1 MKCGVQCGVH
11 LLVVLLHLV
20 AQHTRFVYATQIGG
34 SYYLDHTLPLSGSP
48 YIASHE
54 IIVGEDA
61 TLTVEAGVEILF
73 DEGVGMTV
81 VGQLHAIGTA
91 NKRIVF
97 DRKENPP
104 NDPIQNI
111 TRDPNVR
118 LVGPTVNEGRLEIRH
133 DGQWGTV
140 CHASSWR
147 ASEAQVACRH
157 LGFTTG
163 RVDNQYRNGKGRMTM
178 SDLSCFGN
186 EKNLYECSY
195 REMGTAPNCD
205 LGGNRRDLGVVC
217 EGISQVSST
226 YWNGIRLVPSS
237 AGKISILEHVDVLHA
252 GQDGAAGTT
261 AAINIETYPPVLRDV
276 NVKYSA
282 GAGIKVQGATTE
294 VTIAGCSIEEN
305 QGPGII
311 IEDQAADVNIQNTR
325 VSKNFP
331 HGTQVIRGNSGHRL
345 SFTDSAFTEN
355 FGTGLL
361 LDTVRSEVTAMN
373 SHFSSNTHH
382 GLNSINSQ
390 ATSLLIQSCTLN
402 SNGLDGVWI
411 QEEASTMPQTE
422 KSISIDQS
430 SLSENL
436 RRGISISIVYPSNYN
451 SRDHQT
457 IFNVTDSEASANLEG
472 AIDIDVEGSTP
483 SCYPRVCL
491 DSTVFGRNGGNV
503 VSISGSWTDI
513 TMNNNIFQDNT
524 CGSKKVLLF
533 TGTEKNIRCTSN
545 TFQQNTC
552 KRLGLFN
559 VTDRASTD
567 SETHEM
573 FTANR
578 FTDNDYDPPFLYLSD
593 PLRDYCTLEFSGE
606 WRPISVTHNS
616 FQQDASRL
624 DLCSTVQ
631 THSWDGP
638 TIDATHN
645 WWGTDDEEVIREK
658 IFDYH
663 DWNSG
668 AQVTYSPFLDSSN
681 GNPADAIVTPHPTA
695 QAFGG
700 LLVNDLHILRQSSP
714 VLMRSDLTIL
724 PGATLTLDPG
734 VEVKATPGAGI
745 VNYGRINMVGS
756 NTDLIILGAQSNNN
770 ITSKNNLRLDGVGSL
785 EVFHSGTWK
794 SVCHDWRN
802 YRYTDRY
809 ENQAIVCRE
818 LGFGPPRSDYG
829 TSFVSGIQEKVVI
842 SCDGEEESIEECNF
856 YDVAPDNLRCSSQ
869 ARIICEPSPGWGGI
883 RSYGQ
888 GEIQIEHMLFED
900 IGQLHNKRSSALSI
914 QSIHAQSVPT
924 LQNIEI
930 DRCFQSRAGVE
941 IFGPSS
947 QITIQHLTASACVA
961 ESVLSIIDPSDSVT
975 ISNVSVT
982 GGRTLSNSA
991 GIRVESLSKLSLSGL
1006 KASGRDSILPL
1017 RLMCEG
1023 EQQVRVQ
1030 PGTPLM
1036 LASYRPTEIECTKT
1050 FVTEEDHVVRI
1061 NFHQRSFYSRNKLRL
1076 YGSVQADSLHLLGQL
1091 NSPDQSFE
1099 SVGAMTLVLE
1109 VTTGGQAA
1117 DFIAKIEAIPE
1128 QDSPDSTFSVPTM
1141 AIVNAM
1147 STNNVYGMKLTGGVG
1162 NITIENSETTN
1173 NHYGLHIDQW
1183 VGNVAIYQFK
1193 TGRVYTRGIQLSSL
1207 QGIATLVDIEALE
1220 NSYEA
1225 LKFDSNTDGAHYF
1238 VKNATLRSTDRIGM
1252 VVNLRGNSEVHL
1264 DEVQFLESRRG
1275 GAHIIAQTSGAQEP
1289 EVTVT
1294 ESIFNTNKR
1303 FALHISGIASRVEIY
1318 RNEFESNV
1326 CPHAGVLVLSAVA
1339 ETQNISF
1346 NNFTQNNARR
1356 AIHSTVLKWSNNIR
1370 ESETVISDSVFINNF
1385 YSHEDTDGNFQYDTN
1400 IRNNSCTLQL
1410 DGYRRNIRFHRNV
1423 FENPMVDYQ
1432 VCSNIPARSAEDFV
1446 DGRFNWWG
1454 TAIQDSVR
1462 NAIFDFDDHNDH
1474 AAVVYLPYLT
1484 SSDVTVIPPT
1494 NQVSSSNMTMPLLG
1508 GRLYRDLHLTLDN
1521 SPYTLTSD
1529 LTILPNVTL
1538 TIDPGVEVQ
1547 AYPCVGLLNLGTLI
1561 ANGTKQKPI
1570 TFDPSLNT
1578 TTQISPVQSSL
1589 FRLTDGV
1596 YPWEGKV
1603 EVFHEGRWQNVCWGR
1618 LDMEVLCREFG
1629 YGPPLD
1635 THTYTLSRDMDSV
1648 TISSS
1653 SSIFDCQGD
1662 EEKLV
1667 HCYKRESVF
1676 SQQQCSSGSF
1686 VRCSPVST
1694 HSTILDTTCSSRTW
1708 GGLRMASDVSFVLNH
1723 VQISGSGTLH
1733 SKTAS
1738 GLSLEKVGGRVSNVL
1753 IKNCTGSGLEI
1764 FGPGSETSITN
1775 SEIHQCQAD
1784 TGIVIYGS
1792 QGNVHVSRAKVTD
1805 NSFVNGGLSLFQW
1818 EAYVDR
1824 ENFEN
1829 VIGICDSEE
1838 DLFLTAGAYFVY
1850 ETKYTGNSQC
1860 VKHIHA
1866 GTGTNIHLRIIAAR
1880 LKQSSSKLRVYSD
1893 KDQQQY
1899 LGEVNNHNHGQSNMV
1914 FHTTEVISLNI
1925 QLQSYRNDEDV
1936 YLELQIAS
1944 SSGAA
1949 RRTITDSVF
1958 SNNNGTVVN
1967 ITTQSET
1974 EMVISRTSVMANT
1987 PRNDEDLQATIFL
2000 NTSDIN
2006 CTIHNNYFFDNSL
2019 KGIVGRNLGSS
2030 EFALVHNAFDAN
2042 HGHGS
2047 VDLTNDG
2054 AGDCQA
2060 LISGNEFVSNDVSPD
2075 FSIIALGNT
2084 TGTVK
2089 RNSFQRNFA
2098 LYVVDWQ
2105 VRQNIRQSQTLTHN
2119 RLEHNSGQRPGY
2131 KHTVAVSGPDVH
2143 LNQNVLNNPA
2153 NDAELIALNT
2163 SSFTDVDATNNW
2175 WGLDR
2180 STAIAERIR
2189 DSRDRPE
2196 LPDVLFEPF
2205 LDEDPENGI
2214 CRYPWFHEEQ
2224 LGYCYLYKGAARTLS
2239 DAWDSCKEQ
2248 SAQVV
2253 MKASDKELIILDAA
2267 LQKEVQDVNFALEP
2281 EPFWIDQEFSNVEQA
2296 CWVHRQNAGVS
2307 DVLTAQCDS
2316 RYPFFCKLPVA
2327 RGCPNDCSHNG
2338 ACLGTTC
2345 YCDRGWSGSDC
2356 SRPNCQDLDDCGEFG
2371 VCVGPNVCRC
2381 RNGWQGSGC
2390 TVSYCSR
2397 FSTCKSCV
2405 QSVGCGWCDQT
2416 QSCESGLYG
2425 GADVMPCPTW
2435 FYHNCFTVGN
2445 KGLCSDSIEVVD
2457 CEYRQCNSSLST
2469 TTVESCLRCQ
2479 DVEGCFKDTEG
2490 GYCRVWDQNRC
2501 PKGFVYPLY
2510 NDTTRIEKVL
2520 TGHNVKYVP
2529 ADGGPLYHCQVRF
2542 SSWGATL
2549 FIQEG
2554 ELDVQLGQ
2562 VLSSPQAG
2570 GVLHKVEQVVTEGA
2584 YTLVAAHPA
2593 RLEDIFDYADF
2604 SQRVRLEPVV
2614 DFSIMEQEPPL
2625 SVVQSVIR
2633 GNGTYQGNTTHVI
2646 NPAAVVYKCVGPSG
2660 SLRLVFRESDP
2671 NLPVINPGEVIVG
2684 NHSNGMLE
2692 LVTGLHSTAFGTVI
2706 HTNLA
2711 DCSGGVDRIIERFQT
2726 ENAQAVPPPL
2736 SCSGGSTGDTGLLI
2750 AEADLDLQ
2758 PGVVVVGRKTGR
2770 FAVKVLS
2777 KRVDAGFIVLE
2788 AESIGITTD
2797 ASSGI
2802 GSGKLRWDIVGE
2814 DVVIMTRYFQLTAS
2828 VNASFTADIGLSNTL
2843 STVGYRRR
2851 TLEKAEVQF
2860 IGGKVEIEL
2869 AGEAETF
2876 RGFRTAYHNGLW
2888 LQTNKEKVRVC
2899 IMDDVCIP
2907 AEKWASVNL
2916 EYSLHAS
2923 SAGTMKMTSTV
2934 TKPDIDAF
2942 AGRSPQDGSQWFQF
2956 DQNEEASSSRIAIA
2970 SYEGEALDSDAFV
2983 VMEIVATPTFYL
2995 DLPARDE
3002 YEEDSATAGLQQ
3014 LFGNHVEADIFPYR
3028 MTASVEAKALLR
3040 TSTESCS
3047 QECPHAD
3054 RPQRVGVT
3062 SLLDYLKGRLDV
3074 DQVTAVLSEEKVWRD
3089 GTWIES
3095 DLYCAAQTSD
3105 ITTCD
3110 KVCYCGL
3117 DPSLPHPADTSV
3129 CQCPCTCPDGTNS
3142 YTHPDIPGGGCNCE
3156 RCPDG
3161 SLKVPDEEGRL
3172 HCPCLCADNSTSEMV
3187 PGGGGKCDCS
3197 CPCDDGSSD
3206 VIAAD
3211 DSCPCR
3217 CTCRNCQES
3226 VLGPHGCLCSDSC
3239 PDCENGEEPVWVD
3252 CSCRCPQKTE
3262 CGVPPTCVVGR
3273 VGVDCR
3279 QPDCRPC
3286 QGCSGN
3292 GQCRTSADSCQSS
3305 CVCGSQWFGDCCHL
3319 RRPRPVGGDPH
3330 LQTLDGRAFDYHG
3343 IGEFWDCKS
3352 PENDFGVQTRM
3363 FGFRGASLVGAA
3375 AVKTGH
3381 SVVTITTPEHATET
3395 SLPNLRIDGRLQ
3407 TVSSGQTYVL
3417 NNGTVHLVAEI
3428 PSTTE
3433 SGEVI
3438 LFSFTFES
3446 AASVAFDIRFSPKMG
3461 RQYLNTIFSPTADF
3475 KKKTQGLCGFMD
3487 DAEDNDFT
3495 GPDGA
3500 LHGDANSFAESWRI
3514 ITTHHGSGL
3523 LGSWSWDSSNFHPD
3537 DVMDEAYTDQSHKPT
3552 LGLDGLTPEQ
3562 RKVAEET
3569 CAQLGLSGVLLEE
3582 CIFDVVITNDTTF
3595 SQQEVF
3601 KLGCPSQCS
3610 GRGRCVNNTCECMP
3624 GWSGPDCDVG
3634 NCTDCSGEH
3643 GKCVLGF
3650 CQCEPGWEG
3659 TSCSQRATC
3668 HAVNNCTDEQHG
3680 LCVKTNICACV
3691 PGYIGTDCSEVPTCY
3706 KTDNCT
3712 SRGVC
3717 VDHDTCL
3724 CERDWTG
3731 DKCDKFS
3738 CKNLDNCTGH
3748 GLCVDIDVC
3757 ACDWGWTGS
3766 SCAIPDC
3773 PLVNHCSRHGD
3784 CVAPDLCRC
3793 YPGYDGKDCSLEQTC
3808 PELNNCSS
3816 NGICVRNE
3824 SSGTYMCRC
3833 FQGYDKD
3840 ECSRPDCS
3848 GRNDCSGHGVCVE
3861 PMLCECD
3868 KGYGGVNC
3876 SDFSCQKNNYC
3887 SEHGK
3892 CTDFDL
3898 CTCHASWS
3906 GEACNIPDCPAVS
3919 NCSSRGT
3926 CLAPDTCDC
3935 YPGYEGD
3942 GCELET
3948 PPNLNRPN
3956 FTQDVYRIQ
3965 VVENTPVGTV
3975 VATVRATDND
3985 TGINGEVKYR
3995 AVELSNTTALTLVPG
4010 TADIATTM
4018 ELDFEAIGD
4027 KEFELIIEAID
4038 GGAPTLTGT
4047 ATVVMTITDDN
4058 DNIPVLNIAE
4068 ESEVHVVLSAP
4079 IGYEV
4084 IAINASD
4091 HDASASFSNV
4101 TFSLASANDLF
4112 LIDEMNGRIQVQ
4124 RALQIGTYPLEVVAS
4139 DGGYPA
4145 KARRATVRA
4154 VVAQV
4159 SANKPPVC
4167 QPQDGPAHLYVDIS
4181 KPGDIITTVS
4191 ALDRDIGTAGDL
4203 RYSISDRKGNLSS
4216 EFQVNPTTGNIY
4228 LTTAL
4233 DQSSSNISFVS
4244 LTARATDLGSPP
4256 LHCDL
4261 RVNIVI
4267 TINQSL
4273 PVNVTFPP
4281 DWFTTEIDHS
4291 LLITTT
4297 PGLNITAQGLN
4308 TTGQCLNTTAQG
4320 LNATDED
4327 QIGTAVETNA
4337 EITAPTTI
4345 GAVPA
4350 PVNWDLKPEY
4360 IGAIAGGVVGVA
4372 LLMSVLIYVIKRRRN
4387 ARAKVLPEEEE
4398 EEPRTKTP
4406 NPEERPPQA
4415 WVTPGPAPTSTVY
4428 KNRAFRA
4435 YPAEAV
4441 LT

>member
-1 MKCGVQCGVH
+1 MKCGVKHGVH

-20 AQHTRFVYATQIGG
+20 AAQDIQYVYVYVTQVGG
-34 SYYLDHTLPLSGSP
+34 SYYRDHTFPLSGSP
-48 YIASHE
+48 YIVTHE
-54 IIVGEDA
+54 IIVGEEA
-61 TLTVEAGVEILF
+61 TLTIEPGVEILF

-81 VGQLHAIGTA
+81 VGQLHAVGTPD
-91 NKRIVF
+91 KRIVF

-104 NDPIQNI
+104 DDPIRNI

-140 CHASSWR
+140 CHATSWR
-147 ASEAQVACRH
+147 ISEAQVACRH

-178 SDLSCFGN
+178 SDLECYGN
-186 EKNLYECSY
+186 EKNLYQCRH
-195 REMGTAPNCD
+195 REMGTAPNC
-205 LGGNRRDLGVVC
+205 GRYRRDLGVVC
-217 EGISQVSST
+217 EGISPVNST

-237 AGKISILEHVDVLHA
+237 AGKVSILEHVDVLHA
-252 GQDGAAGTT
+252 GQDGETGTT
-261 AAINIETYPPVLRDV
+261 AAINIETYPAVLRDV

-282 GAGIKVQGATTE
+282 GAGVKVQGATTE
-294 VTIAGCSIEEN
+294 VNIAGCRIEEN

-331 HGTQVIRGNSGHRL
+331 YGAQLIRGGSRHRTT
-345 SFTDSAFTEN
+345 FTASNFTEN

-361 LDTVRSEVTAMN
+361 LDTARSEVVVSSSN
-373 SHFSSNTHH
+373 FSSNTHF
-382 GLNSINSQ
+382 GLDSINSQ
-390 ATSLLIQSCTLN
+390 TLQIQSCNLS

-411 QEEASTMPQTE
+411 QEEAHTIPQTE
-422 KSISIDQS
+422 KSFSIDQS
-430 SLSENL
+430 SLSENH
-436 RRGISISIVYPSNYN
+436 RRGVTVSIGYPSYN
-451 SRDHQT
+451 CRNHQT
-457 IFNVTDSEASANLEG
+457 VFNIAGSEFHANPEG
-472 AIDIDVEGSTP
+472 ALDISVQGSTTT
-483 SCYPRVCL
+483 CYPRVLL
-491 DSTVFGRNGGNV
+491 DKTQFKTNGGDV
-503 VSISGSWTDI
+503 VRISGSWSDVELRD
-513 TMNNNIFQDNT
+513 NIFQENT
-524 CGSKKVLLF
+524 CGPSNVLFF
-533 TGTEKNIRCTSN
+533 TGQEKNVKCTSN
-545 TFQQNTC
+545 TFQENSC
-552 KRLGLFN
+552 KRLGLFDVMEMVN
-559 VTDRASTD
+559 VNNIQQR
-567 SETHEM
+567 
-573 FTANR
+573 FTANI
-578 FTDNDYDPPFLYLSD
+578 FTNNDYDPPYLYRSD

-624 DLCSTVQ
+624 DLCSTVR

-645 WWGTDDEEVIREK
+645 WWGTGDEEAIREK

-668 AQVTYSPFLDSSN
+668 AQVMFSPFLDSVD
-681 GNPADAIVTPHPTA
+681 GNPVSMADHSPSADS
-695 QAFGG
+695 FGG
-700 LLVNDLHILRQSSP
+700 VLKNDLHISKVNSP
-714 VLMRSDLTIL
+714 VLMKSDLTIL

-734 VEVKATPGAGI
+734 VEVKAAPGAGI
-745 VNYGRINMVGS
+745 LNYGHINMVGS
-756 NTDLIILGAQSNNN
+756 NTEQIILGAQNNDNLATKSNH
-770 ITSKNNLRLDGVGSL
+770 IRLSSHGGL
-785 EVFHSGTWK
+785 EVLHAGIWK
-794 SVCHDWRN
+794 SVCYKNSDWN
-802 YRYTDRY
+802 NDK
-809 ENQAIVCRE
+809 QVIACRQ
-818 LGFGPPRSDYG
+818 LGLGPPRSVSG
-829 TSFVSGIQEKVVI
+829 TSFGPLPKVVVR
-842 SCDGEEESIEECNF
+842 CDGGEESFQQCTY
-856 YDVAPDNLRCSSQ
+856 YDMVSDRCSYQ
-869 ARIICEPSPGWGGI
+869 ARVTCEPTPGWGGI
-883 RSYGQ
+883 KSYGQ
-888 GEIQIEHMLFED
+888 DKTKVEHILFKD
-900 IGQLHNKRSSALSI
+900 IGQLHNRRSSALSI
-914 QSIHAQSVPT
+914 ESIDSAIT
-924 LQNIEI
+924 LQNVEI
-930 DRCFQSRAGVE
+930 NGCYQSRAGVE
-941 IFGPSS
+941 IISPPS
-947 QITIQHLTASACVA
+947 QTTVQHLTASACEA
-961 ESVLSIIDPSDSVT
+961 GSVLSVDMSTATDSLT
-975 ISNVSVT
+975 INDVSITAT
-982 GGRTLSNSA
+982 GGRVLSNTA
-991 GIRVESLSKLSLSGL
+991 AIRMESRMTNSGPTV
-1006 KASGRDSILPL
+1006 KIL
-1017 RLMCEG
+1017 
-1023 EQQVRVQ
+1023 
-1030 PGTPLM
+1030 
-1036 LASYRPTEIECTKT
+1036 
-1050 FVTEEDHVVRI
+1050 
-1061 NFHQRSFYSRNKLRL
+1061 N
-1076 YGSVQADSLHLLGQL
+1076 
-1091 NSPDQSFE
+1091 
-1099 SVGAMTLVLE
+1099 TL
-1109 VTTGGQAA
+1109 TTGN
-1117 DFIAKIEAIPE
+1117 D
-1128 QDSPDSTFSVPTM
+1128 
-1141 AIVNAM
+1141 
-1147 STNNVYGMKLTGGVG
+1147 YGMKLTGGHG
-1162 NITIENSETTN
+1162 DITVENSEARSN
-1173 NHYGLHIDQW
+1173 GHGFYIQQW
-1183 VGNVAIYQFK
+1183 TGDVNITRVKATQNSNGVDISHVTGNVTINQVNAAQNSYGVGISYSTGNVTMSQVNAAQNSRGVDISSSRGDAMISQVNTGHSNFGVCMSSWSGNVKISNVTTGQFTNGVYINGWTGDGTISQVKSGGIY
-1193 TGRVYTRGIQLSSL
+1193 LSAVN
-1207 QGIATLVDIEALE
+1207 GMATLMDIEASG
-1220 NSYEA
+1220 NINGGIYI
-1225 LKFDSNTDGAHYF
+1225 GASGGRYF
-1238 VKNATLRSTDRIGM
+1238 VKNTTVSSSNYLGFVASLSGDSKLRVDD
-1252 VVNLRGNSEVHL
+1252 VKVLRNK
-1264 DEVQFLESRRG
+1264 RG
-1275 GAHIIAQTSGAQEP
+1275 GARISTQSSGAQGP
-1289 EVTVT
+1289 EVTIT
-1294 ESIFNTNKR
+1294 NSIFNTNKR
-1303 FALHISGIASRVEIY
+1303 FALHMSGIASKVEIIQ
-1318 RNEFESNV
+1318 NSFEENS
-1326 CPHAGVLVLSAVA
+1326 CPHAGTVVLGAVA
-1339 ETQNISF
+1339 EMQNFSF
-1346 NNFTQNNARR
+1346 NTFYQNNARR
-1356 AIHSTVLKWSNNIR
+1356 NVHSSILEWSNNIR
-1370 ESETVISDSVFINNF
+1370 DSDCLISDNVFMDNH
-1385 YSHEDTDGNFQYDTN
+1385 YSHEDTDGIFLYDNN
-1400 IRNNSCTLQL
+1400 ISNTSCTLQL
-1410 DGYRRNIRFHRNV
+1410 DGYRRNVRFHRNV
-1423 FENPMVDYQ
+1423 FDNPLVDHQ
-1432 VCSNIPARSAEDFV
+1432 VCSNIPARSAADFV

-1454 TAIQDSVR
+1454 TTIENDIKE
-1462 NAIFDFDDHNDH
+1462 AIFDFDDQNDH

-1494 NQVSSSNMTMPLLG
+1494 NQVSSTDMPLPLLG
-1508 GRLYRDLHLTLDN
+1508 GRLYRDLHLTLNN
-1521 SPYTLTSD
+1521 SQTYTLTSD

-1547 AYPCVGLLNLGTLI
+1547 AYPCVGLLNLGTLV
-1561 ANGTKQKPI
+1561 ANGTKQQPI
-1570 TFDPSLNT
+1570 IFGPAS
-1578 TTQISPVQSSL
+1578 SVPAKSSL
-1589 FRLTDGV
+1589 YRLTDGM

-1603 EVFHEGRWQNVCWGR
+1603 EVFFQGRWCKVCSGYFGN
-1618 LDMEVLCREFG
+1618 METAILCRELG
-1629 YGPPLD
+1629 YGPS
-1635 THTYTLSRDMDSV
+1635 TYRSSYRIGLGEESV
-1648 TISSS
+1648 RISSNNA
-1653 SSIFDCQGD
+1653 IDCQGD

-1667 HCYKRESVF
+1667 HCYQRDTVF
-1676 SQQQCSSGSF
+1676 TRSQCSNRNAQF
-1686 VRCSPVST
+1686 VRCLPVST
-1694 HSTILDTTCSSRTW
+1694 HSTVPDTTCTSHAW
-1708 GGLRMASDVSFVLNH
+1708 GGLRMASDEPFVLNH

-1733 SKTAS
+1733 SKPAS
-1738 GLSLEKVGGRVSNVL
+1738 GLSIEKSGGLISNVL

-1764 FGPGSETSITN
+1764 FGPCSDTTITD
-1775 SEIHQCQAD
+1775 SEIHHCQAD

-1792 QGNVHVSRAKVTD
+1792 QSEVLVSRVTLTN
-1805 NSFVNGGLSLFQW
+1805 NSFVKGGVSLHSW
-1818 EAYVDR
+1818 DAYVNR

-1829 VIGICDSEE
+1829 VIGICDSEK
-1838 DLFLTAGAYFVY
+1838 DVFLTAGAYFVY
-1850 ETKYTGNSQC
+1850 ETKNCQC

-1866 GTGTNIHLRIIAAR
+1866 GKGNEVHLKVIVA
-1880 LKQSSSKLRVYSD
+1880 KYSSTLRVYSD
-1893 KDQQQY
+1893 VNQQDL
-1899 LGEVNNHNHGQSNMV
+1899 LGEVNSWNQSNSGV
-1914 FHTTEVISLNI
+1914 FHSPEVMSL
-1925 QLQSYRNDEDV
+1925 SAMMSSGGSNDDV
-1936 YLELQIAS
+1936 YLEVQITG
-1944 SSGAA
+1944 SSGPSI
-1949 RRTITDSVF
+1949 RTITDSVL
-1958 SNNNGTVVN
+1958 SNNYGTAIN
-1967 ITTQSET
+1967 MKTISESEIT
-1974 EMVISRTSVMANT
+1974 ISRSTLTANT
-1987 PRNDEDLQATIFL
+1987 PMAPGSEDRQAVIVFDSM
-2000 NTSDIN
+2000 NTHFSIQ
-2006 CTIHNNYFFDNSL
+2006 NNYFYDNSM
-2019 KGIVGRNLGSS
+2019 KGLEFKSSGNSELFLGHNM
-2030 EFALVHNAFDAN
+2030 FDTNQGKGTVH
-2042 HGHGS
+2042 
-2047 VDLTNDG
+2047 LTDG
-2054 AGDCQA
+2054 GQGTSQA
-2060 LISGNEFVSNDVSPD
+2060 LIFGNDFVSNDAPD
-2075 FSIIALGNT
+2075 EFSIMTLGNT
-2084 TGTVK
+2084 GGSVK
-2089 RNSFQRNFA
+2089 NNYFYRNIG

-2105 VRQNIRQSQTLTHN
+2105 VREHIRQSQILSSN

-2153 NDAELIALNT
+2153 NDAELIALSNT
-2163 SSFTDVDATNNW
+2163 SLADVDATNNW
-2175 WGLDR
+2175 WGFDQ
-2180 STAIAERIR
+2180 STEIEGRIR
-2189 DSRDRPE
+2189 DSNDRPE
-2196 LPDVLFEPF
+2196 LPEVEFEPF
-2205 LDEDPENGI
+2205 LEEEPEKGI

-2224 LGYCYLYKGAARTLS
+2224 LGYCFLYKSAARTLN

-2248 SAQVV
+2248 YAQVV
-2253 MKASDKELIILDAA
+2253 MKASDKELHFLGAA
-2267 LQKEVQDVNFALEP
+2267 LQREIEDVNFALKP
-2281 EPFWIDQEFSNVEQA
+2281 EPFWMDQELSSAEQV
-2296 CWVHRQNAGVS
+2296 CWVYQQNGGVS

-2338 ACLGTTC
+2338 ACLETTC

-2381 RNGWQGSGC
+2381 RNGWQGRGC

-2425 GADVMPCPTW
+2425 GPDVMPCPTW

-2445 KGLCSDSIEVVD
+2445 RGLCSSQIEVVD
-2457 CEYRQCNSSLST
+2457 CDYRQCNSSLST

-2490 GYCRVWDQNRC
+2490 DYCKVWDQSRC

-2510 NDTTRIEKVL
+2510 NDTTRIEMVL

-2529 ADGGPLYHCQVRF
+2529 ADGDPLYHCQVRF

-2593 RLEDIFDYADF
+2593 RLEDMFDYADF

-2614 DFSIMEQEPPL
+2614 DFSIMEQEPPQ

-2633 GNGTYQGNTTHVI
+2633 GNGTFHGDNTHVI
-2646 NPAAVVYKCVGPSG
+2646 NSAVVYKCVGSSG

-2671 NLPVINPGEVIVG
+2671 NLPVINPGDVIVG
-2684 NHSNGMLE
+2684 NQSNGMLE
-2692 LVTGLHSTAFGTVI
+2692 FVTRLYSTAIGTVI

-2711 DCSGGVDRIIERFQT
+2711 DCSRGIYSILEQFPTVSGH
-2726 ENAQAVPPPL
+2726 AVPPPL
-2736 SCSGGSTGDTGLLI
+2736 SCSGGPTGETGLLI
-2750 AEADLDLQ
+2750 TEARDLVVQL
-2758 PGVVVVGRKTGR
+2758 GSVVVGRKTGR
-2770 FAVKVLS
+2770 FAAKVLS
-2777 KRVDAGFIVLE
+2777 KRVDSGFIVME
-2788 AESIGITTD
+2788 AESIGIDT
-2797 ASSGI
+2797 SRISKSP
-2802 GSGKLRWDIVGE
+2802 GSVGNSELRWEIAGE
-2814 DVVIMTRYFQLTAS
+2814 VVMAGDFQLTAS

-2869 AGEAETF
+2869 AGEAKTS
-2876 RGFRTAYHNGLW
+2876 RASAYPYRDSRL
-2888 LQTNKEKVRVC
+2888 LQTDKEKVRVC
-2899 IMDDVCIP
+2899 IMDDICIP
-2907 AEKWASVNL
+2907 GEKWASVNL
-2916 EYSLHAS
+2916 DYALYAS
-2923 SAGTMKMTSTV
+2923 SAGTMKMTGKV

-2942 AGRSPQDGSQWFQF
+2942 GGWAPQDGSQWFQF
-2956 DQNEEASSSRIAIA
+2956 KQDEEASSSSISIT
-2970 SYEGEALDSDAFV
+2970 SYEGEALESDKFIA
-2983 VMEIVATPTFYL
+2983 MEMVATPTFYL
-2995 DLPARDE
+2995 DLPAWDE
-3002 YEEDSATAGLQQ
+3002 YAMDTATEGLQQ
-3014 LFGNHVEADIFPYR
+3014 LFGNHIEDIFPYR

-3074 DQVTAVLSEEKVWRD
+3074 DQVTAVHSEEKVWRD
-3089 GTWIES
+3089 GTWMES
-3095 DLYCAAQTSD
+3095 DLYCAAQATD

-3110 KVCYCGL
+3110 KACSCPGGEA
-3117 DPSLPHPADTSV
+3117 SLSHPANTSI
-3129 CQCPCTCPDGTNS
+3129 CQCPCNCPDGVVHF
-3142 YTHPDIPGGGCNCE
+3142 THPGIPGGGCNCE
-3156 RCPDG
+3156 PCPDG
-3161 SLKVPDEEGRL
+3161 SMKVPDEEGRL

-3211 DSCPCR
+3211 GSCPCR

-3252 CSCRCPQKTE
+3252 CSCKCPQKTE
-3262 CGVPPTCVVGR
+3262 CGAPPTCVVGR
-3273 VGVDCR
+3273 MGVDCR

-3286 QGCSGN
+3286 QDCSGN
-3292 GQCRTSADSCQSS
+3292 GHCRTSTDSCQSS

-3375 AVKTGH
+3375 AIKTGH

-3407 TVSSGQTYVL
+3407 TVSSGQMYVL

-3446 AASVAFDIRFSPKMG
+3446 GASVAFDIRFSPKMG

-3475 KKKTQGLCGFMD
+3475 KEKTQGLCGFMD

-3514 ITTHHGSGL
+3514 TTTHHGSGL

-3537 DVMDEAYTDQSHKPT
+3537 DVMDESYTDQSHKPT

-3582 CIFDVVITNDTTF
+3582 CIFDVAITNDASF

-3624 GWSGPDCDVG
+3624 GWSGPDCDAG

-3680 LCVKTNICACV
+3680 LCVKTNVCACV
-3691 PGYIGTDCSEVPTCY
+3691 PRYIGTDCSEVPTCH

-3793 YPGYDGKDCSLEQTC
+3793 YPGYDGKDCSLVQTC

-3824 SSGTYMCRC
+3824 SSGTFVCRC

-3840 ECSRPDCS
+3840 DCSRPDCT

-3887 SEHGK
+3887 SEHGE
-3892 CTDFDL
+3892 CTDYDV
-3898 CTCHASWS
+3898 CTCNTSWS
-3906 GEACNIPDCPAVS
+3906 GEACNIPDCTAVS

-3956 FTQDVYRIQ
+3956 FAQNVYRIQ

-4018 ELDFEAIGD
+4018 ELDFEAIGH
-4027 KEFELIIEAID
+4027 KEFELIVEAID

-4058 DNIPVLNIAE
+4058 DNIPALNIAD

-4101 TFSLASANDLF
+4101 TFSLAAANIF
-4112 LIDEMNGRIQVQ
+4112 FGIDEMNGRIQVQ

-4154 VVAQV
+4154 VVTQI
-4159 SANKPPVC
+4159 SANTPPFC
-4167 QPQDGPAHLYVDIS
+4167 QSQDGPVHLYVDIS
-4181 KPGDIITTVS
+4181 KPGDVITTVS

-4216 EFQVNPTTGNIY
+4216 EFQVNPTSGDIY
-4228 LTTAL
+4228 LTTTL
-4233 DQSSSNISFVS
+4233 NHSSTNTLSVS
-4244 LTARATDLGSPP
+4244 LTVRATDLGLPP

-4267 TINQSL
+4267 TK
-4273 PVNVTFPP
+4273 
-4281 DWFTTEIDHS
+4281 DS
-4291 LLITTT
+4291 LLTTT
-4297 PGLNITAQGLN
+4297 
-4308 TTGQCLNTTAQG
+4308 
-4320 LNATDED
+4320 AT
-4327 QIGTAVETNA
+4327 
-4337 EITAPTTI
+4337 

-4350 PVNWDLKPEY
+4350 PVNWYQKPEY
-4360 IGAIAGGVVGVA
+4360 IGAIAGGVVCVA
-4372 LLMSVLIYVIKRRRN
+4372 LLMAVVIYAIKCRKPIDN
-4387 ARAKVLPEEEE
+4387 KVLPESK
-4398 EEPRTKTP
+4398 EEPWIRMNTP
-4406 NPEERPPQA
+4406 SFECPASPRLE
-4415 WVTPGPAPTSTVY
+4415 TPIAIPTLSDY

-4435 YPAEAV
+4435 YTTEDV